1 MSRFINKYAIAS
13 FYILSLI
20 LGAGT
25 VYLVVLQVLPA
36 GLTMIAALSA
46 SLSAIIIT
54 AIAEGKDGLKK
65 LFSRLLIWRTGI
77 GYWAFALFI
86 LPPTILLGLF
96 LNPIF
101 GGESIDLSN
110 MQPLYT
116 IVPMLIMFFITAGL
130 GEEIG
135 WTGFLTPRLQARYNA
150 LVSSIIRGVM
160 WGLWHFPLFIF
171 TGLDHPSL
179 ESFPYGDWVTQ
190 KGFLIAMGAF
200 ILINQIPWSIFY
212 TWMFNNSKGSIL
224 LPAVLHGTEVWFA
237 YWIISTG
244 INQGN
249 FDNYW
254 GYGLIMVLIAIII
267 VITSRA
273 KNLSRKNERV
283 VHQQV

>member
-1 MSRFINKYAIAS
+1 MRRFINKYAIAS
-13 FYILSLI
+13 YYILALI
-20 LGAGT
+20 LGGVIT
-25 VYLVVLQVLPA
+25 YLVVQRVLPA
-36 GLTMIAALSA
+36 GLIIIAALSA

-65 LFSRLLIWRTGI
+65 LFSRLRIRRIGI
-77 GYWAFALFI
+77 GYWAFAFFI
-86 LPPTILLGLF
+86 LPPTILLGF
-96 LNPIF
+96 YLNPLF

-110 MQPLYT
+110 IQPLYT
-116 IVPMLIMFFITAGL
+116 IVPMFIMFFIAAGL

-160 WGLWHFPLFIF
+160 WGLWHFPLFIL

-179 ESFPYGDWVTQ
+179 ESFPYGDWVSQ

-212 TWMFNNSKGSIL
+212 TWLFNNSKGSML
-224 LPAVLHGTEVWFA
+224 LPAVLHGSEVWVA
-237 YWIISTG
+237 YWILSTG

-249 FDNYW
+249 FNNYW
-254 GYGLIMVLIAIII
+254 GYGLIMVLTAIII
-267 VITSRA
+267 VITSGA
-273 KNLSRKNERV
+273 KNLSRKNERFK
-283 VHQQV
+283 HR